1 MVNLLYNLLMMS
13 ISGTIMFLVSLLFT
27 GHKRYAWV
35 RYAMLTAAVL
45 LMLIPVQSLIRV
57 PKAVN
62 VSVPEQVFIS
72 SGYAVAPVRNRMV
85 ISVAIILVLVWI
97 IGAAINAIRFIFR
110 YRKSSRILKRISEK
124 CTDEKLHKSLSDCC
138 RQLGIKRRIRLR
150 KSRFLNSP
158 MLFGIIKPSVIIPDS
173 EFTEQQLQMVMMHEL
188 THYKH
193 CDLWISLIAS
203 AAQCIHWFNPA
214 VYFIGSSIVTAREL
228 CCDESVLERLEP
240 EVKKD
245 YGRLILSVIESGF
258 NSGLAYT
265 TSMASTKTNLQKRLK
280 KIVEFRPRSKAFKL
294 ACLML
299 VGSCVVSS
307 LTALG
312 FEKAAEII
320 PEEIKE
326 ELERPIDIEDIVSIV
341 SDAEDKAASEP
352 AAVEQSYKTETSEPA
367 VVYQAPVVT
376 AEPEQTEYAPA
387 VSSEPRSISLPEAS
401 YVFKPDFSENE
412 AVQSDYIYA
421 PEGTMITVQKYT
433 QDGSDLSIEVIDAAT
448 GESIIDS
455 GNDRERFSFMR
466 SGDNTY
472 YIVAHCTT
480 GDVDGIYVQGRNT
493 ND

>member
-1 MVNLLYNLLMMS
+1 MMS

-45 LMLIPVQSLIRV
+45 LMLIPIQAVMSV

-62 VSVPEQVFIS
+62 ISVPEQVFVS
-72 SGYAVAPVRNRMV
+72 TGYAATPVKNKAV
-85 ISVAIILVLVWI
+85 ISVVLILTLVWI
-97 IGAAINAIRFIFR
+97 VGAAVGAVRFVLR
-110 YRKSSRILKRISEK
+110 YRKSSRILKRITEE
-124 CTDEKLHKSLSDCC
+124 CTDARLYKSLSDCC
-138 RQLGIKRRIRLR
+138 GQLGIKRRIRLR

-158 MLFGIIKPSVIIPDS
+158 MLFGIINPLVIIPDR
-173 EFTEQQLQMVMMHEL
+173 EFTEQQLRMVMMHEL

-193 CDLWISLIAS
+193 RDLWISLIAS
-203 AAQCIHWFNPA
+203 AAQCVHWFNPA

-228 CCDESVLERLEP
+228 CCDESVLEMLEP

-280 KIVEFRPRSKAFKL
+280 KIVAFRPHSKAFKL

-326 ELERPIDIEDIVSIV
+326 ELEKPINIEDVMSIV
-341 SDAEDKAASEP
+341 SDTGDKAAEATALPQQPYKAEASEP
-352 AAVEQSYKTETSEPA
+352 AAV
-367 VVYQAPVVT
+367 YQAPVAT
-376 AEPEQTEYAPA
+376 AEPEQTEYVPA
-387 VSSEPRSISLPEAS
+387 VSNEPRSISLPDAS
-401 YVFKPDFSENE
+401 YVFKPDFSANE

-433 QDGSDLSIEVIDAAT
+433 QDGSDLSVEVIDAAT
-448 GESIIDS
+448 GEAIIDS
-455 GNDRERFSFMR
+455 GNDRERFSFMQ